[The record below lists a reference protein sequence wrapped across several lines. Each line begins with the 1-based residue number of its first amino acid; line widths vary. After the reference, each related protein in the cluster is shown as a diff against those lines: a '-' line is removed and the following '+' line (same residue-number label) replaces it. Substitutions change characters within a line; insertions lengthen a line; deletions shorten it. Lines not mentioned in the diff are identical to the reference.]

1 MKKLIFTLTTALILT
16 GAIALFCNTSDAV
29 SEPVAQEIVKEIKP
43 ELTDQQIE
51 TLKESCIMIYADNG
65 ETQVQGSAVA
75 IGENRYLT
83 AYHMIAYDRTNL
95 KTSDGEKLTIE
106 SYDSYF
112 DIMSLTSE
120 SEGVPVKLGNSDS
133 VRLGDEVTIIGS
145 PMGEKNTVIH
155 TTIKMI
161 GREMEAYNIVKGG
174 TSGGGVFNE
183 RGELIGIITGG
194 NPEEYETCFTPIN
207 VILEKL

>member
-1 MKKLIFTLTTALILT
+1 MKKLIPSLLIALTLTGCAV
-16 GAIALFCNTSDAV
+16 ADAEPSAPIAEV
-29 SEPVAQEIVKEIKP
+29 VEVVEP
-43 ELTDQQIE
+43 ELTEADIE
-51 TLKESCIMIYADNG
+51 TLKESCVMIYADNG

-83 AYHMIAYDRTNL
+83 AYHVIADGRTNL

-145 PMGEKNTVIH
+145 PMGEKNTVIQ

-161 GREMEAYNIVKGG
+161 GRAMEAYNIVSGG
-174 TSGGGVFNE
+174 ASGGGVFNA
-183 RGELIGIITGG
+183 RGELIGIVTGV
-194 NPEEYETCFTPIN
+194 NVAEYETCFVPIN

>member
-1 MKKLIFTLTTALILT
+1 MKKLIPLLLITLTLT
-16 GAIALFCNTSDAV
+16 GCAV
-29 SEPVAQEIVKEIKP
+29 AEAEPSAPIEQVEVVEVPEITEQ
-43 ELTDQQIE
+43 DIE
-51 TLKESCIMIYADNG
+51 KLKESCVMIYADNG

-95 KTSDGEKLTIE
+95 KTSDGEKLTVE

-145 PMGEKNTVIH
+145 PMGEKNTVIQ

-183 RGELIGIITGG
+183 QGELIGIITGG